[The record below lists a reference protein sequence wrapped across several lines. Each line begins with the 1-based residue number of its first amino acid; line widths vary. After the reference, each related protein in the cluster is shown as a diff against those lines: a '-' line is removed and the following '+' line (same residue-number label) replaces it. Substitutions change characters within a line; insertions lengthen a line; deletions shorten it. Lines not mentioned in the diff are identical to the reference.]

1 MEIDIISANRQNNYK
16 YLQMKVGLRKVLTG
30 PGQYWMALGRQ
41 DLPLMLVACTQQRL
55 ILLRGP

>member
-1 MEIDIISANRQNNYK
+1 MEIDIISANSRQNNNK

-30 PGQYWMALGRQ
+30 PGQSWMALGRQ
-41 DLPLMLVACTQQRL
+41 DLPLMLACTQQRL